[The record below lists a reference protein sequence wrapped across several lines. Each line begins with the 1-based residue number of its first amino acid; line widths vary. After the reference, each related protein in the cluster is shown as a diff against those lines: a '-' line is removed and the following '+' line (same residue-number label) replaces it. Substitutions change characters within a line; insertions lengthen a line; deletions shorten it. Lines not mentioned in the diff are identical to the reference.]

1 MNQHG
6 VLYKTEIT
14 DQKNGQKTFG
24 LWHSLQVGN
33 FDQDGDTDIIAGNL
47 VLNTKLRK
55 PGGSG
60 KS

>member
-1 MNQHG
+1 M
-6 VLYKTEIT
+6 
-14 DQKNGQKTFG
+14 
-24 LWHSLQVGN
+24 GN

-60 KS
+60 KSVCRLRILMITEV